1 MDTKVEIKTGVE
13 VVAFVEWYSSTS
25 RSWHIGGKLLCRSHR
40 NVEQRKPKS
49 GHRGWWSHCVPKW
62 RLAIADVTNKNLHAR
77 CLCWMFWIFDH
88 MSLLFFVPFF
98 GTYLD
103 PKQKY
108 VENLWEFPLL
118 VHAGGVAARWDI
130 IMFAGHGKIVVSL
143 HDMSV
148 EALTNFSHFHVPC
161 SSQDKLLKGTKFLGW
176 SSWWVTVLGT

>member
-1 MDTKVEIKTGVE
+1 MSLPIRIVQPPPVGIL
-13 VVAFVEWYSSTS
+13 VASCWIFADC
-25 RSWHIGGKLLCRSHR
+25 CRSHR

-49 GHRGWWSHCVPKW
+49 GHWNRWSHCVPKW
-62 RLAIADVTNKNLHAR
+62 RLASR
-77 CLCWMFWIFDH
+77 CHQQKSQRPPQRWMCGIFDH

-118 VHAGGVAARWDI
+118 VHGMMQEVLRLVGI
-130 IMFAGHGKIVVSL
+130 SL
-143 HDMSV
+143 CLPDMEKLSDASMTCPLKPL
-148 EALTNFSHFHVPC
+148 ETSAIFMC

-176 SSWWVTVLGT
+176 SSWWVNVLRT